1 MISRVF
7 FCVFMKKT
15 VEFILNLYDYNNMM
29 NGEKEMSNY
38 SDLTVDQIRSA
49 LDSMERN
56 YSLAMD
62 SESYGLANAFLA
74 KIDRL
79 REELVRVIRELD
91 PHTTE
96 ADIRFFE
103 GF

>member
-1 MISRVF
+1 
-7 FCVFMKKT
+7 
-15 VEFILNLYDYNNMM
+15 
-29 NGEKEMSNY
+29 MSNY
-38 SDLTVDQIRSA
+38 SNLTVDQIRSA

-62 SESYGLANAFLA
+62 GEAYGLANAFHA

-79 REELVRVIRELD
+79 RAELVKALLALD

-96 ADIRFFE
+96 ADIFFYE

>member
-1 MISRVF
+1 
-7 FCVFMKKT
+7 MK
-15 VEFILNLYDYNNMM
+15 
-29 NGEKEMSNY
+29 MSNY
-38 SDLTVDQIRSA
+38 SDLTVEQIRSA

-56 YSLAMD
+56 YSMAMD
-62 SESYGLANAFLA
+62 YESYGLANAFLA

-79 REELVRVIRELD
+79 REELVRVIRASD

-103 GF
+103 EF